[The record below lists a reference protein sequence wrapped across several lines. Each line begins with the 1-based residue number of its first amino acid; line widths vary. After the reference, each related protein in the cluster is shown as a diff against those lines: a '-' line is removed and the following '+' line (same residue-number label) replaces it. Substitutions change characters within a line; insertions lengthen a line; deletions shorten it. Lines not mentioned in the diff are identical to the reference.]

1 MKSYNKK
8 WRSDI
13 RTSPEWTT
21 WSSPR
26 ILYFPQTPASFRR
39 TSQISYQ
46 FHAPIMFVSG
56 RLSASCAGL
65 ERFYLTF
72 ISFSGGFMQIS
83 FICSWF
89 MQVSRLALA
98 FIYLL
103 IGAQLPLLKF
113 IPPSQSDIPCML
125 LSRWLKPH
133 ELREETSKSCG
144 MAIRRWSYGI
154 LLSTSYNLYVFCVVL
169 SRIWFLIWDA
179 WWIFTFLFMAHPC
192 PSNHQHSAWDML
204 WVFKLLQRRAH
215 LMQDKRLGTVAGS
228 PRYIEPPESSKFDA
242 LFSRSQNAELL
253 KHVFYMCIS
262 SLHLKASRVS
272 SRAKRT
278 CSMAR
283 CTESILINIF
293 FLGLLISLNSFNAI
307 PSLCVCVR
315 LVCLCCRNPTCGV
328 YF

>member
-1 MKSYNKK
+1 M
-8 WRSDI
+8 
-13 RTSPEWTT
+13 
-21 WSSPR
+21 
-26 ILYFPQTPASFRR
+26 
-39 TSQISYQ
+39 
-46 FHAPIMFVSG
+46 HG
-56 RLSASCAGL
+56 
-65 ERFYLTF
+65 
-72 ISFSGGFMQIS
+72 
-83 FICSWF
+83 
-89 MQVSRLALA
+89 
-98 FIYLL
+98 
-103 IGAQLPLLKF
+103 
-113 IPPSQSDIPCML
+113 
-125 LSRWLKPH
+125 
-133 ELREETSKSCG
+133 
-144 MAIRRWSYGI
+144 
-154 LLSTSYNLYVFCVVL
+154 
-169 SRIWFLIWDA
+169 
-179 WWIFTFLFMAHPC
+179 WIFTFLFMAHPC

-242 LFSRSQNAELL
+242 LISRSQNAELL

-307 PSLCVCVR
+307 PSLCVCVCVR